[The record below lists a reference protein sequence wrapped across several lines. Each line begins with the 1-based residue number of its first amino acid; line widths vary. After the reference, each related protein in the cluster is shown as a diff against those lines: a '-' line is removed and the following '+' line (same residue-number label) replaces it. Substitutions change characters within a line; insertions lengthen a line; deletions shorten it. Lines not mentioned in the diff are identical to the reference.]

1 MNPHHVF
8 RLASAAALAA
18 FVQLPAHAEILA
30 SSASSAGSA
39 SSGSASDSI
48 QGSSKSS
55 TAPAKVAAGDYRID
69 QVNPAPDRP
78 GMVRVALQ
86 PVANDGADG
95 ADGAFVLMLPQLT
108 FDQQG
113 LARGDKVS
121 ASERPYGLEF
131 ARADTRTAFFLVLAD
146 DWKRELDPRPVKL

>member
-18 FVQLPAHAEILA
+18 FVQLPAQADVLA

-55 TAPAKVAAGDYRID
+55 TAPAKVAAGDYRIE

-86 PVANDGADG
+86 PVADDG
-95 ADGAFVLMLPQLT
+95 ADGAFVLVLPQLT

>member
-8 RLASAAALAA
+8 RLASAVALAA
-18 FVQLPAHAEILA
+18 FVLLPAHADILA

-55 TAPAKVAAGDYRID
+55 SAPAKVATGDYRIEH
-69 QVNPAPDRP
+69 VNPAPDRP

-86 PVANDGADG
+86 PVANDN
-95 ADGAFVLMLPQLT
+95 ADGAFVLVLPQLT

-113 LARGDKVS
+113 LVRGDKVS

>member
-18 FVQLPAHAEILA
+18 FVQLPAQADVLA

-55 TAPAKVAAGDYRID
+55 TAPAKVAAGDYRIE

-86 PVANDGADG
+86 PVADDG
-95 ADGAFVLMLPQLT
+95 ADGAFVLVLPQLT

-131 ARADTRTAFFLVLAD
+131 SRADTRTAFFLVLAD
-146 DWKRELDPRPVKL
+146 NWKRELDPRPVKL

>member
-1 MNPHHVF
+1 MNPQRVF

-18 FVQLPAHAEILA
+18 FVQLPAHADILA

-55 TAPAKVAAGDYRID
+55 TAPAKVAAGDYRIE

-95 ADGAFVLMLPQLT
+95 AFVLVLPQLT

-131 ARADTRTAFFLVLAD
+131 SRADTRTAFFLVLAD

>member
-18 FVQLPAHAEILA
+18 FVQLPAQADVLA

-55 TAPAKVAAGDYRID
+55 TAPAKVAAGDYRIE

-86 PVANDGADG
+86 PVADDG
-95 ADGAFVLMLPQLT
+95 ADGAFVLVLPQLT

-146 DWKRELDPRPVKL
+146 NWKRELDPRPVKL

>member
-86 PVANDGADG
+86 PVTNDG
-95 ADGAFVLMLPQLT
+95 ADGAFVLVLPQLT

>member
-1 MNPHHVF
+1 MKPHHILLF
-8 RLASAAALAA
+8 ASAAALAA
-18 FVQLPAHAEILA
+18 FVQLPAHAESLA

-39 SSGSASDSI
+39 SLGSASDSI

-55 TAPAKVAAGDYRID
+55 TAPAKVAAGDYRIE

-78 GMVRVALQ
+78 GMVRVVLQ
-86 PVANDGADG
+86 AVANDS
-95 ADGAFVLMLPQLT
+95 ADGAFVLVLPQLT
-108 FDQQG
+108 FDQQA